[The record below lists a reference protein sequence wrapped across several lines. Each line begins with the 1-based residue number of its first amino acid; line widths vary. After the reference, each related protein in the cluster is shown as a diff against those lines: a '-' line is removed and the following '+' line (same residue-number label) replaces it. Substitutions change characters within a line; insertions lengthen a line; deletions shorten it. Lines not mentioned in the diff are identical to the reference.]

1 MGEVMEKKT
10 LPTITKSWTIS
21 FEDRVRLLERL
32 QCLQHIEQTTSEHCP
47 LDYDDICKAVT
58 LLHTLCNMFGYENK
72 KENGVKSFYADL
84 VLKEENEDG

>member
-1 MGEVMEKKT
+1 MGEVMDKKA
-10 LPTITKSWTIS
+10 WTIS
-21 FEDRVRLLERL
+21 HEDRVRLLERL
-32 QCLQHIEQTTSEHCP
+32 HCLQRIEQTTSEHCP

-58 LLHTLCNMFGYENK
+58 LLHTICNMFGYENK

>member
-1 MGEVMEKKT
+1 MGEVMEKK
-10 LPTITKSWTIS
+10 KAWTIS
-21 FEDRVRLLERL
+21 HEDRVRLLERL
-32 QCLQHIEQTTSEHCP
+32 HCLQRIEQTTSEHCP

-58 LLHTLCNMFGYENK
+58 LLHTICNMFGYENK

>member
-32 QCLQHIEQTTSEHCP
+32 QCLQKIEQTTSEHCP